1 MVTKMKK
8 TKCMGTSKNKRAMSG
23 GSGGK
28 GRVSRYTQKFK
39 KCYSSF
45 INIPESDADEV
56 KNDNTKIKKIQEW
69 GRLRGIY
76 TYLKSRKLEEDDKTF
91 LEKMKDNLGEDSYGK
106 YTTAI
111 SCLENDS
118 AILLEHGCVLEKDYV
133 NSKESKSIATVES
146 KKADDD
152 EEKKKVE
159 EERLSAAAKAESAAA
174 EAESAAAEAQSAAA
188 EAERAAA
195 VVSNDNDESGPSEP
209 PAPAAPES
217 DAALQNKTN
226 DTAADT
232 TNEDTRGTSSE
243 VSGTSSKVSDT
254 SREVSGDAIDVS
266 TPVGDAL
273 PNQVGDALPNK
284 VGDDVPNKVGDAL
297 GIDSGNA
304 DEGTNDGQGG
314 GRSKRKT
321 KSSRRRGK
329 SMKSKKGRRTR
340 RR

>member
-1 MVTKMKK
+1 MKK

-45 INIPESDADEV
+45 INIPESDSDEV

-91 LEKMKDNLGEDSYGK
+91 LDKMKDNLGEDSYGK
-106 YTTAI
+106 YTRAI

-133 NSKESKSIATVES
+133 NSKESNSIAIVEP

-152 EEKKKVE
+152 EEKKNVE
-159 EERLSAAAKAESAAA
+159 EERLSAAA
-174 EAESAAAEAQSAAA
+174 EAQSAAAEAQSAAA

-195 VVSNDNDESGPSEP
+195 EAESAAAAVSNDNDESGHSKP
-209 PAPAAPES
+209 PAPES

-226 DTAADT
+226 DTA
-232 TNEDTRGTSSE
+232 NEDTRG
-243 VSGTSSKVSDT
+243 T
-254 SREVSGDAIDVS
+254 SREVSGDAIDV
-266 TPVGDAL
+266 
-273 PNQVGDALPNK
+273 PNQVGDALSTQ
-284 VGDDVPNKVGDAL
+284 VGDAVSTPVGDAVPNQVADALSTQVGDAVPNKVGDAL

-304 DEGTNDGQGG
+304 DEGTTNDEQGG

-321 KSSRRRGK
+321 KSSRRRRGK

>member
-23 GSGGK
+23 GRGA

-106 YTTAI
+106 YTSAI

-118 AILLEHGCVLEKDYV
+118 TILLKQGCVLENDYV
-133 NSKESKSIATVES
+133 NTKQDDNISIFEPEKT
-146 KKADDD
+146 DDD

-159 EERLSAAAKAESAAA
+159 EERLSAAA
-174 EAESAAAEAQSAAA
+174 

-195 VVSNDNDESGPSEP
+195 EADRAAADAERAAAAVSNDDAEAETSEPPAPESDAAVSNDNDESGPSEP
-209 PAPAAPES
+209 PAPES
-217 DAALQNKTN
+217 DAAVQNETN
-226 DTAADT
+226 DAA
-232 TNEDTRGTSSE
+232 
-243 VSGTSSKVSDT
+243 VSNDAAAVSD
-254 SREVSGDAIDVS
+254 DAAAVS
-266 TPVGDAL
+266 TEAVQPEI
-273 PNQVGDALPNK
+273 
-284 VGDDVPNKVGDAL
+284 L
-297 GIDSGNA
+297 GNDKQ
-304 DEGTNDGQGG
+304 DGQDGQDG